1 MKDPVVSIIVPI
13 YNSEQYLPQCLD
25 SILSQTYTD
34 FELLLV
40 DDGSKDQSGAICDEY
55 AMKDPR
61 VRVFHKENGG
71 VSAARNLAL
80 QEARG
85 KYICFCD
92 SDDEMMD
99 CYLQTLVSVEEKTDA
114 DMVVGSYRSYVVHTK
129 RTHIIVLKDRT
140 YEKDKFG
147 IMLYDLRKKGS
158 LGVPWNKLFKTN
170 IIRDHHITFDI
181 TLDSYEDEVFNLEY
195 LQYAGKVTST
205 SVIVYNYILRSNM
218 SLSQRF
224 IELNKHLQ
232 IASIIFHLDSRLV
245 KDNKSLEWVKL
256 NYMSHYADCISWL
269 YLRKNRISRKERFF
283 TMEKVLCNIPRGYGK
298 YFRTACRRKYIY
310 SRNKYIIDLSMRAL
324 VVLKKILGRL

>member
-40 DDGSKDQSGAICDEY
+40 DDGSKDRSGTICDEY
-55 AMKDPR
+55 AMKDLR
-61 VRVFHKENGG
+61 IRVFHKENGG

-92 SDDEMMD
+92 SDDEMRD
-99 CYLQTLVSVEEKTDA
+99 CHLQTLISIEEKTGA
-114 DMVVGSYRSYVVHTK
+114 DMVVGSYRSYIVHTK
-129 RTHIIVLKDRT
+129 RTHIFVLKDRT
-140 YEKDKFG
+140 YEEDEFG
-147 IMLYDLRKKGS
+147 ILLYDLRKKGS

-170 IIRDHHITFDI
+170 IIRNHHISFDT

-232 IASIIFHLDSRLV
+232 IASIIFHLDSKLV
-245 KDNKSLEWVKL
+245 KDNKSQERVKL
-256 NYMSHYADCISWL
+256 NYMRHYVNCISWL
-269 YLRKNRISRKERFF
+269 YLREKWISRKERFS
-283 TMEKVLCNIPRGYGK
+283 TMEKILCNIPKGYGK
-298 YFRTACRRKYIY
+298 YFRAACRQEHIY
-310 SRNKYIIDLSMRAL
+310 SRNKYIIDLSMRTL